1 VPNRQVR
8 STHPTG
14 EEEPWHRR
22 ACCRPPAARWH
33 AFRLRPRKAHAGWAL
48 LAGDRGRRIS
58 TSAIAFFDEFYAVY
72 KQHFFPPHL
81 ARTTVGSV
89 LRGIV
94 VEVDVI
100 SIRRVGPQEREA
112 MR

>member
-1 VPNRQVR
+1 M
-8 STHPTG
+8 
-14 EEEPWHRR
+14 
-22 ACCRPPAARWH
+22 
-33 AFRLRPRKAHAGWAL
+33 
-48 LAGDRGRRIS
+48 
-58 TSAIAFFDEFYAVY
+58 Y

-100 SIRRVGPQEREA
+100 SIRPVGPQEREA